1 MSPRAI
7 GNWVTATWVAAGAG
21 CFMSLLWKHLLVG
34 FDPYGAFEGLA
45 LLAGVVSVVF
55 SSAFG
60 GTREYNEK
68 GRIEAKRRERELNQ

>member
-34 FDPYGAFEGLA
+34 FDPNGLFEIVASLVGFICWFHSPL
-45 LLAGVVSVVF
+45 
-55 SSAFG
+55 FG
-60 GTREYNEK
+60 DNRLQSEISK
-68 GRIEAKRRERELNQ
+68 IDDKRRERELNQ